1 MSLKG
6 ERVEHLDHKCEVNAP
21 VIIIMI
27 GVIVIIIDINIVVIM
42 VYSPNKSI
50 YILIPDVMAEHEQ
63 SVLNATSSAQGGDQL
78 SKIGF
83 PVVHLETICN

>member
-27 GVIVIIIDINIVVIM
+27 GVIVIIIDIVVIM

-63 SVLNATSSAQGGDQL
+63 SVLNVTSSAQGGDQL
-78 SKIGF
+78 SQIGF
-83 PVVHLETICN
+83 PVVHLETICS